1 MHQGITI
8 SPPNHLFLI
17 VMSSPHWSR
26 TPAGKI
32 RARGLGLPLPGTP
45 GAFNA
50 ITDVAGVEVG
60 YCTLIQGDGKLVAGK
75 GPIRT
80 GVTAILPRGHDT
92 TSCFAGCYSLNG
104 NGEMTGTL
112 WIDEIGE
119 LQTPITITNTHS
131 CGVARDATIQ
141 WLVNKPLD
149 QQWEWGLPVAAET
162 YDGELN
168 DINGFHVK
176 AEHVFSSLDNAASG
190 PIELGSVGGG
200 TGMCTYEFKAGSSS
214 ASRVIQIGDQDFC
227 LAAFVQSNFGLRHEL
242 TVLGVPVGN
251 YLKGGEMRS
260 SGAGSIIA
268 IIATDAPLMPHQLK
282 RLSRRVPLG
291 LARTG
296 TVGHHS
302 SGDIFLAFST
312 ANHDALSFHG
322 ERPRKLSYL
331 PENCLDTLFE
341 AVVQTVEEAVIDSMV
356 ANEAMIGAN
365 DLTVRALPHE
375 ELIDILRRHGVLV
388 A

>member
-1 MHQGITI
+1 M
-8 SPPNHLFLI
+8 
-17 VMSSPHWSR
+17 MSSPYWSA
-26 TPAGKI
+26 TPSGKT
-32 RARGLGLPLPGTP
+32 RARGLGLPLPGNP
-45 GAFNA
+45 GRFNA

-60 YCTLIQGDGKLVAGK
+60 YCTLIEGEGKLVTGK

-80 GVTAILPRGHDT
+80 GVTAILPRGHDMT
-92 TSCFAGCYSLNG
+92 PCFAGCFSLNG

-131 CGVARDATIQ
+131 CGIARDATIQ
-141 WLVNKPLD
+141 WLVDKRLGHD
-149 QQWEWGLPVAAET
+149 WDWGLPVAAET

-176 AEHVFSSLDNAASG
+176 SEHVFSALNNAANS
-190 PIELGSVGGG
+190 PIETGSVGGG
-200 TGMCTYEFKAGSSS
+200 TGMCTYEFKAGSAS
-214 ASRVIQIGDQDFC
+214 ASRVIHIGEEDFT

-260 SGAGSIIA
+260 SGAGSIIT

-282 RLSRRVPLG
+282 RLSRRVPMG

-312 ANHDALSFHG
+312 ANRNALSNPG
-322 ERPRKLSYL
+322 DRSRTVSYL
-331 PENCLDTLFE
+331 PENCMDILFE

-356 ANEAMIGAN
+356 ANESMIGAN
-365 DLTVRALPHE
+365 DLLVTALPHE
-375 ELIDILRRHGVLV
+375 ELVHILKRHGVTDV
-388 A
+388 